1 MTTFRCFINVM
12 IKKEPKKSELDTNVA
27 KVGNS
32 AFFCD
37 KQQILLQMANSK
49 VQCENLC
56 AVEYCWP

>member
-1 MTTFRCFINVM
+1 M